1 MRFRSLSMR
10 KLDDN
15 LPAKTSFNY
24 PTSHG
29 TLLRTEHG
37 TQNKTTQD
45 MQKIHPLEEV
55 LNTPQKKLA
64 FFQNLV
70 LIAAADGQ
78 LSAEESEFLLQIGN
92 KLGLQPKE
100 VLPMADNLGVLSFIV
115 PAEGLQRTL
124 ELQTL
129 VQMMLQNGRIDAR
142 EYGLCQE
149 YAARIG
155 YSKAI
160 LDDMVTQLSGGQP
173 DPAPNP
179 PTVS

>member
-1 MRFRSLSMR
+1 MPEAHSLE
-10 KLDDN
+10 D
-15 LPAKTSFNY
+15 
-24 PTSHG
+24 
-29 TLLRTEHG
+29 
-37 TQNKTTQD
+37 
-45 MQKIHPLEEV
+45 V

-78 LSAEESEFLLQIGN
+78 LSQDEGDFLLQIGN
-92 KLGLQPKE
+92 KLGLKPEE
-100 VLPMADNLGVLSFIV
+100 VMPIADNLGVLSFVV
-115 PAEGLQRTL
+115 PAEGIQRTL

-129 VQMMLQNGRIDAR
+129 VQMMLQDGQIDAR

-149 YAARIG
+149 YAHRIG

-160 LDDMVTQLSGGQP
+160 LDDMVSQLAGGP
-173 DPAPNP
+173 PNPYPNP